1 LRQPWRRPEL
11 QSAAEAGDEEE
22 AALPLLDGRIHLI
35 TGKGGVGRTT
45 IAGALARAAALEGRR
60 VLLAETGEPGD
71 EHSAV
76 GRTFHRHQLTDKPER
91 VAPGIDACQLR
102 ATTGHELFAAAVIP
116 AGPVFA
122 SVLRSKPLRRFMAAA
137 PSFHE
142 LGILYHFLTLAELRD
157 GGGPRYDTVIV
168 DMPATGHAL
177 ALSALPAI
185 VLRVVPRGPI
195 AEAMRRGQR
204 LISDARLSGAWVV
217 TLPETLPVTEAIELV
232 QGLRDTAVPVRG
244 IILNRTLADPFDA
257 EERGLVEG
265 LVARGR
271 IPGQLLFERI
281 AQVNESM
288 ARLEQATGLRPLP
301 VPEVPHDE
309 GEPQAVLTSALR
321 ALTRAEAA

>member
-1 LRQPWRRPEL
+1 MFQD
-11 QSAAEAGDEEE
+11 AV
-22 AALPLLDGRIHLI
+22 LPLLDGRIHLI

-76 GRTFHRHQLTDKPER
+76 GRTFHRHQLTDTPER

-102 ATTGHELFAAAVIP
+102 ATTGHERFAEAVIP

-157 GGGPRYDTVIV
+157 GRGGPRYDAVIV

-177 ALSALPAI
+177 ALSALPEI

-204 LISDARLSGAWVV
+204 LIGDARLSGAWVV
-217 TLPETLPVTEAIELV
+217 TLPETLPVTEAVELV
-232 QGLRDTAVPVRG
+232 EGLRATAVPVRG
-244 IILNRTLADPFDA
+244 IILNRTLEDPFDA
-257 EERGLVEG
+257 EERALVEAM
-265 LVARGR
+265 VARGR

-281 AQVNESM
+281 TQVNESM
-288 ARLEQATGLRPLP
+288 ARLEQATGLKPLP
-301 VPEVPHDE
+301 VPEVPQSE
-309 GEPQAVLTSALR
+309 GEPQAALTSALR

>member
-1 LRQPWRRPEL
+1 
-11 QSAAEAGDEEE
+11 
-22 AALPLLDGRIHLI
+22 LPPLDGRIHFI

-45 IAGALARAAALEGRR
+45 IAGALARAAAMDGGR
-60 VLLAETGEPGD
+60 VLLAEIGEPGD

-76 GRTFHRHQLTDKPER
+76 GRTFHRYQLTDTPER

-102 ATTGHELFAAAVIP
+102 ATTGHQLFVQAVIP

-122 SVLRSKPLRRFMAAA
+122 SALRSKPLRRFMAAA

-142 LGILYHFLTLAELRD
+142 LGILYHFLALAELRD
-157 GGGPRYDTVIV
+157 ARGAPRYDTVIV

-177 ALSALPAI
+177 ALSALPEI
-185 VLRVVPRGPI
+185 VLRIIPRGPI

-204 LISDARLSGAWVV
+204 LIGDARLSGAWVV

-232 QGLRDTAVPVRG
+232 EGLRATSIPVRG
-244 IILNRTLADPFDA
+244 IILNRTLEDPFDA

-265 LVARGR
+265 LLARGR

-281 AQVNESM
+281 LLVRESV
-288 ARLEQATGLRPLP
+288 ARLEQATGLRPLAM
-301 VPEVPHDE
+301 PEVPPNE
-309 GEPQAVLTSALR
+309 GDTQAALTSALW